1 VTGAERERGCLF
13 CTLRPAGD
21 DRALLVLARRG
32 GAYLMLNAFP
42 YNAGHLMVAV
52 KRHVGTLAALTAVER
67 RDLWDLAALGESLLA
82 EVYHPSGLNVGANL
96 GRAAGAGVSG
106 HLHLHLVPRWSGD
119 TNFMAAVAE
128 TKVLPEAL
136 SETYRRLAAALERRG
151 RSAAGRT
158 RRPRAAGAARRPTP
172 GRAGGRRP
180 ES

>member
-119 TNFMAAVAE
+119 TNFMP
-128 TKVLPEAL
+128 VLGDVNVIPQSLRQLRKEL
-136 SETYRRLAAALERRG
+136 LAAGKKLG
-151 RSAAGRT
+151 LPAAGT
-158 RRPRAAGAARRPTP
+158 
-172 GRAGGRRP
+172 GGDVA
-180 ES
+180 